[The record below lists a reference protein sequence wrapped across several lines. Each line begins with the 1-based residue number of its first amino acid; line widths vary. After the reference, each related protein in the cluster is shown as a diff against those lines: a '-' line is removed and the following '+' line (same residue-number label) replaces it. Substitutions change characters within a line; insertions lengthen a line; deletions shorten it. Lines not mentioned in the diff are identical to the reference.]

1 MAGKR
6 NQSFHDCSGPTRLAP
21 SPPPDSAARP
31 PLGLLLRGSLGM
43 TSLSQ
48 GVICQMESPNVTPG
62 QKGGQNSKFK
72 LTRTASQKEVAT
84 GLILQALLSA
94 ARARRVPLGRDLPPL
109 GYQSSPQPSLPSL
122 PAPLGASTRGTGS
135 FLGAISTPSASVTAQ
150 PQGFQARLCAG
161 KLDIHL

>member
-1 MAGKR
+1 
-6 NQSFHDCSGPTRLAP
+6 
-21 SPPPDSAARP
+21 
-31 PLGLLLRGSLGM
+31 
-43 TSLSQ
+43 
-48 GVICQMESPNVTPG
+48 MESPNVTPG
-62 QKGGQNSKFK
+62 QKGGQNSKFR

-94 ARARRVPLGRDLPPL
+94 ARARWVPLGRDLPPL
-109 GYQSSPQPSLPSL
+109 GCQSSPQPSLPSL

-161 KLDIHL
+161 KLEIHL